1 MQKTFNLICKSF
13 YLYQGLMTKGRIK
26 FIVFTFTLLISPIIV
41 KAESTICTE
50 SHVIYE
56 SRPAIKTECDILKST
71 GSRLT
76 QGINRKSLNF
86 AKSMNAGQRLGNI
99 FGIGI
104 IVEENGNEPKTYI
117 QGFTDQKIFYEGAEL
132 ERIYKIM
139 LGRQFKLEPIRT
151 KSQENPF
158 SSQLSTRQ

>member
-1 MQKTFNLICKSF
+1 
-13 YLYQGLMTKGRIK
+13 MTKGRIK
-26 FIVFTFTLLISPIIV
+26 FLIFTFTLLISPIIV
-41 KAESTICTE
+41 KAEPTICTE

-56 SRPAIKTECDILKST
+56 SRPAIKTECNILKST

-76 QGINRKSLNF
+76 QGINRRSLNF
-86 AKSMNAGQRLGNI
+86 AKSMNAKQRLGNI
-99 FGIGI
+99 FGI
-104 IVEENGNEPKTYI
+104 IVEQNGNEPKTYI

-158 SSQLSTRQ
+158 SS